1 MCDLLFWFIQP
12 LQGGVQVVC
21 LVWPDLGAEELC
33 PDDMAQ
39 HLFQRLAVLLVDTE
53 QEKGQHQPNHQQC
66 CHIVPNAAPREQIG
80 GDAHQRTTAE
90 ADQLPTGQV
99 ECHLGLYFGQILGY
113 GDKWHLPRPL
123 VPGLWRRPGR
133 LR

>member
-66 CHIVPNAAPREQIG
+66 CHIVPNAAPCEQIG
-80 GDAHQRTTAE
+80 RDTHQRAAAE
-90 ADQLPTGQV
+90 ADKLPAGQV
-99 ECHLGLYFGQILGY
+99 ESHLGLYFGQVLGY
-113 GDKWHLPRPL
+113 GDVCHIGLPPSMT
-123 VPGLWRRPGR
+123 VEN
-133 LR
+133 